1 VPGRL
6 LAGEYPSGERPE
18 AGEQRIGLMLE
29 AGIDSFLDLTQ
40 FGERPEYRSL
50 LPAGVHYLRSAIVDA
65 QIPTDPAQM
74 QAIQGHLRAM
84 MADGHRV
91 YVHCRAGIGRT
102 GLVIGCYL
110 AEQGLDGPGALRE
123 LNRLWRQSERST
135 SWPAVPQTIEQAEFI
150 LGWLRHRQAQ
160 QVRT

>member
-1 VPGRL
+1 
-6 LAGEYPSGERPE
+6 
-18 AGEQRIGLMLE
+18 MLE